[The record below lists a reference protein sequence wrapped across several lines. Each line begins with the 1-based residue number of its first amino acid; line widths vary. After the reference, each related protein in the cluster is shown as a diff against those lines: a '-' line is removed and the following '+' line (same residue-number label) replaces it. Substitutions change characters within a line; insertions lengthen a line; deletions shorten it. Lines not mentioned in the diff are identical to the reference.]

1 MRHGWVTVEA
11 IDYVKLQKVLHDAG
25 FHVLAY
31 DLRNHGESEK
41 KLPSGFG
48 EIEYMDA
55 VGVMNYVNSHP
66 VLKTCKV
73 CLLPFCVSGVAFMK
87 ANTLHPEKFKNVV
100 AWATT
105 NIFHGPTIMSNR
117 PYMFGLGNVKLL
129 NKAFAEKQD
138 IKITAQRISAKP
150 YVFYLDY
157 VCCDLPVGLLVSFGL
172 YNDFL
177 FKKRFWPF
185 ERDLES
191 PYFMSAW
198 LCAA

>member
-1 MRHGWVTVEA
+1 
-11 IDYVKLQKVLHDAG
+11 
-25 FHVLAY
+25 
-31 DLRNHGESEK
+31 
-41 KLPSGFG
+41 
-48 EIEYMDA
+48 MDA

-117 PYMFGLGNVKLL
+117 PYMFGLGN
-129 NKAFAEKQD
+129 D

-150 YVFYLDY
+150 YAPDVKVPILYCDVMHDVLDY
-157 VCCDLPVGLLVSFGL
+157 HEASCPDIFAEPQPEPWQEPAPCAGWSMEAKLWSNIWVQEQIPHS
-172 YNDFL
+172 N
-177 FKKRFWPF
+177 
-185 ERDLES
+185 LEVTCS
-191 PYFMSAW
+191 
-198 LCAA
+198 LG